1 MHETR
6 KRINLNN
13 GKTNSST
20 SKTFLH
26 WFVCI
31 LWDNHLRESES
42 EWKSFTYLQGS
53 NKKRSEKNQ
62 TTKVEL
68 RLLTKNKYR

>member
-1 MHETR
+1 MHETS

-13 GKTNSST
+13 EKTNSST

-26 WFVCI
+26 WFCVHSMGQ
-31 LWDNHLRESES
+31 HLRESEF
-42 EWKSFTYLQGS
+42 EWKTFNYLQGT

-62 TTKVEL
+62 TTEVEL
-68 RLLTKNKYR
+68 RLLTRNKHR